1 MKKVILVV
9 IDGLGLRSE
18 IHGNAFQMAKTPF
31 FDKLFSEYP
40 NTLIQASGEYVGL
53 PDGQIGNSEVGHLNI
68 GAGRVVYTGLSLIN
82 KALKDDKFKENQV
95 FLNAFNKVK
104 ENNSTFI

>member
-1 MKKVILVV
+1 
-9 IDGLGLRSE
+9 
-18 IHGNAFQMAKTPF
+18 
-31 FDKLFSEYP
+31 FDKLFYEYP

-95 FLNAFNKVK
+95 FLNASNKVK
-104 ENNSTFI
+104 ENNSTLHLMGLLSPGGVHSLEAH